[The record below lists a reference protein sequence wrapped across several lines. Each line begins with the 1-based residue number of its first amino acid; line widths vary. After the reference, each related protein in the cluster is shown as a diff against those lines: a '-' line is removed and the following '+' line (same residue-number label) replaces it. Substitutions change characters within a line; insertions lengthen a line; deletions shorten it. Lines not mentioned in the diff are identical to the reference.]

1 MIQISKKKKKKCRC
15 GVGGGDVIY
24 FKKSFNSQ
32 ISLLTNLGKNSA
44 SGKLGKKYLHL
55 ITVDRIC
62 VVYIY
67 P

>member
-1 MIQISKKKKKKCRC
+1 MPVWGR
-15 GVGGGDVIY
+15 GGDVIY